1 MERKEL
7 VRKLEEIQA
16 KEQNHDNS
24 YYQVQAH
31 EDADQA
37 LLDFIDD
44 PEVTEA
50 FYNID
55 KWYA

>member
-1 MERKEL
+1 MERSEL

-16 KEQNHDNS
+16 RQQSDHS
-24 YYQVQAH
+24 YYAAPAH

-44 PEVTEA
+44 PEVTNA

>member
-16 KEQNHDNS
+16 RQQSDHS
-24 YYQVQAH
+24 YYAAPAH

-44 PEVTEA
+44 PEVTNA
-50 FYNID
+50 FYKID